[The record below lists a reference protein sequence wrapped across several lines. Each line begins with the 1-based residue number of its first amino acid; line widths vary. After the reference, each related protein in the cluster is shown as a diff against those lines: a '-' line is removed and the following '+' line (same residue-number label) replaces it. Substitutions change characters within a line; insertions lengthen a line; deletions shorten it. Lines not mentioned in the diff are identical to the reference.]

1 MDQKL
6 SALLKM
12 GQLQTAVSAL
22 FFHAE
27 TAKASGDYETARPIY
42 EDYVAKSLAYL
53 QASLKF
59 NRKFP
64 ESPWDIPPI
73 VQPLVNALL
82 VLADLVQALG
92 DRKAAGILRQEA
104 VDLSEAHLGSSGSA

>member
-22 FFHAE
+22 FFQAE
-27 TAKASGDYETARPIY
+27 TAKATGDYETARPIY
-42 EDYVAKSLAYL
+42 EDYVAKSLALL

-64 ESPWDIPPI
+64 ESPWDIRPI
-73 VQPLVNALL
+73 AQPLQDICQIN
-82 VLADLVQALG
+82 G
-92 DRKAAGILRQEA
+92 HPGHRKLIVFGGKQ
-104 VDLSEAHLGSSGSA
+104 VPGAH